1 MKKQDNTPGIST
13 EDAVFLTEITSDV
26 IECSRVR
33 PGEIVP
39 GYNPNT
45 SNGVLI
51 RPGGRD
57 CYPAFW
63 IRDYAMSLEAG
74 LIPIEEQRHALLYTA
89 QHQQEDDWQTPS
101 GSFVPHGSI
110 PDHITF
116 DGLPIFFPGTI
127 AGYDIQGGK
136 WGKLPSLDDHYYFI
150 HMAWTYVRAEKDT
163 SILKIDVNGKALLDR
178 LELAFGV
185 PMSRED
191 THLVYCD
198 EDNRGVTFGFVDCI
212 IHTGELLFCSVLK
225 FRAARQIAEL
235 HRALGNDDKAAGYD
249 DIANA
254 IRRVIP
260 KTFGS
265 DTGLLKASTKKSR
278 QPDVWGSAFA
288 LYAGA
293 LEPELA
299 QEVSRAFVDAYT
311 AGTLAH
317 CGSIR
322 HVLTCHDYDENRAWE
337 SMNGEYKKNRYQNG
351 AYWSTPTGWVC
362 FAMAQADAGAALKL
376 AGDFIDEL
384 REGDYRKGAQNGSP
398 WECFHPDGDAKQ
410 NPVYMTSVA
419 CPLAAF
425 RRLEWLP

>member
-1 MKKQDNTPGIST
+1 MVKQNDTPGLST
-13 EDAVFLTEITSDV
+13 EDAALLAEITKDV

-33 PGEIVP
+33 PGETVP
-39 GYNPNT
+39 AYKPNT
-45 SNGVLI
+45 SSGVLI

-74 LIPIEEQRHALLYTA
+74 VIPLEEQKHALLYTA
-89 QHQQEDDWQTPS
+89 QHQQEGDWRTPS

-116 DGLPIFFPGTI
+116 DGLPIFFPGTV
-127 AGYDIQGGK
+127 ADYDIQGGK

-150 HMAWTYVRAEKDT
+150 HMAWTYVRSEEDT
-163 SILKIDVNGKALLDR
+163 SILKLDVNGKALLDR
-178 LELAFGV
+178 LELAFKV

-198 EDNRGVTFGFVDCI
+198 EDNRGVTFGFVDSI
-212 IHTGELLFCSVLK
+212 VHTGELLFCSVLK
-225 FRAARQIAEL
+225 LRAARQMAEL
-235 HRALGNDDKAAGYD
+235 HRALGSDDKAERYD
-249 DIANA
+249 DIADA
-254 IRRVIP
+254 IRRGIP

-265 DTGLLKASTKKSR
+265 DTGLLKASTQKSA

-288 LYAGA
+288 LYVGA
-293 LEPELA
+293 LEPRDA
-299 QEVSRAFVDAYT
+299 RTVSRTFVDAFA

-317 CGSIR
+317 RGSVR
-322 HVLTCHDYDENRAWE
+322 HVPTCHDYDENSAWE
-337 SMNGEYKKNRYQNG
+337 CSVSDFPKNRYQNG

-362 FAMAQADAGAALKL
+362 FAMAQADADAALKL

-384 REGDYRKGAQNGSP
+384 REGDYRKGAQYGSP
-398 WECFHPDGDAKQ
+398 WECFHPDGDFKQ
-410 NPVYMTSVA
+410 NPVYMTSVT

-425 RRLEWLP
+425 RRLGWLP